1 MFSSCRRAVRE
12 VTFGPADAPR
22 TTKGS
27 FQEVAAMRAETWDV
41 DQAVTRGPLD
51 EGLEG
56 RRAFARYGVTGR
68 EEIAGEP
75 LAVALAQEEPDV
87 AFFSGVDDQWVFVD
101 SEEFAPAVRELDE
114 EGPEAAALHLVTL

>member
-1 MFSSCRRAVRE
+1 
-12 VTFGPADAPR
+12 
-22 TTKGS
+22 
-27 FQEVAAMRAETWDV
+27 MRAPTWDV

-51 EGLEG
+51 EGLDG

-87 AFFSGVDDQWVFVD
+87 APFSGSDDQWVFVD
-101 SEEFAPAVRELDE
+101 SEEFDLAVRLDE
-114 EGPEAAALHLVTL
+114 EGPEAAALHLVAL